1 MGQTTKDKFGFWASR
16 SYGGSGS
23 RPEEGSMDIEL
34 LDSQRGVGVGMPSQ
48 AHVMR
53 GKGEE
58 RSAVAV
64 TPMGAKGLDV
74 V

>member
-1 MGQTTKDKFGFWASR
+1 MGQTTKDKFGFLGR
-16 SYGGSGS
+16 SYGGSS
-23 RPEEGSMDIEL
+23 RGPEEGSMDIEL
-34 LDSQRGVGVGMPSQ
+34 LDSQRGVGVGVPSQ
-48 AHVMR
+48 AHVLR